1 MSLCANESV
10 SWAITF
16 ALSLFHLAG
25 LELKGQMMQLV
36 FLYARL
42 NSMYFSYE

>member
-1 MSLCANESV
+1 MSLYVDEFV
-10 SWAITF
+10 SWAIAF

-25 LELKGQMMQLV
+25 LELKGQTMQLV